1 MFTPDV
7 MAESNFMPADPIHTN
22 DHKAVWNM
30 NKKKNGMPIRL
41 SGTEISNTAV

>member
-7 MAESNFMPADPIHTN
+7 MAESNFMPADPIQT
-22 DHKAVWNM
+22 VIRRSGNM
-30 NKKKNGMPIRL
+30 NKDGMPIRL